1 MRFTITAL
9 LAATAAMAIPPATPE
24 DSTSQVAKRAGTTHI
39 IWVGNTIYPNN
50 IQAEAGDKVQF
61 HFLPGVHSVI
71 QSSYTDPCKSNGGF
85 GSTTRVTYDYQ
96 RENEYFFEIDIMS
109 SKKRIWYYNG
119 AGDACMKG
127 AVGAINSPENRKRNL
142 DHYRE
147 AAKVERYAENVP
159 EVQGGRLVP
168 V

>member
-9 LAATAAMAIPPATPE
+9 LAAAAAMAIPTTTPE
-24 DSTSQVAKRAGTTHI
+24 DSPSQVAKRAATTHI
-39 IWVGNTIYPNN
+39 VWVGDTISPNN
-50 IQAEAGDKVQF
+50 IQAKVGDKVQF
-61 HFLPGVHSVI
+61 HFLPGVHSVV

-85 GSTTRVTYDYQ
+85 GSTNRVTYDGQ
-96 RENEYFFEIDIMS
+96 TENEYFFEIDIL
-109 SKKRIWYYNG
+109 SKKRIWYYNSV
-119 AGDACMKG
+119 GDACMKG

-142 DHYRE
+142 KDYRE

-159 EVQGGRLVP
+159 EVKGGRLVP